1 MFDLRNIRAI
11 FSTSDAP
18 DETQTMDR
26 LRDRIANLEEENAR
40 HRRLEETIQRNAR
53 LFDAILQKCN
63 EGILLISP
71 DLIVLRLVHS
81 SAGYQEV
88 EVVGQSALS
97 VIHPDDAG
105 YFQASIS
112 QLLSAQAECACCEF
126 RLKTAQGWTWMSCE
140 MTDMLDD
147 PDVQAILLNARIAH
161 KVPD

>member
-97 VIHPDDAG
+97 VIHP
-105 YFQASIS
+105 
-112 QLLSAQAECACCEF
+112 
-126 RLKTAQGWTWMSCE
+126 TT
-140 MTDMLDD
+140 
-147 PDVQAILLNARIAH
+147 QAISRRRSH
-161 KVPD
+161 SY